1 MKLTQELT
9 ETSATLQQ
17 KLNNTQEELT
27 KEKEVVK
34 SLQEQLQEKVQQ
46 QVLFSSQ

>member
-17 KLNNTQEELT
+17 KLNNTHEELT

>member
-1 MKLTQELT
+1 MKLMQELT
-9 ETSATLQQ
+9 EASATLQQ

-34 SLQEQLQEKVQQ
+34 NLQEQLQEKVQQ

>member
-1 MKLTQELT
+1 MTQELN

-17 KLNNTQEELT
+17 KLNDTQEELT

-34 SLQEQLQEKVQQ
+34 RMHEQLQEKVQQ

>member
-1 MKLTQELT
+1 MKLTQELA
-9 ETSATLQQ
+9 ETSATLEQ
-17 KLNNTQEELT
+17 KLSAAQEDLT